1 MPSPPSFS
9 EEVFV
14 ISIDGF
20 AVIVTIAG
28 SLSTGVTV
36 EPSRIVAEAEAT
48 LIILPVSAA
57 ACSIK

>member
-1 MPSPPSFS
+1 M
-9 EEVFV
+9 

-28 SLSTGVTV
+28 SLYTGVTV

-57 ACSIK
+57 ACSMR